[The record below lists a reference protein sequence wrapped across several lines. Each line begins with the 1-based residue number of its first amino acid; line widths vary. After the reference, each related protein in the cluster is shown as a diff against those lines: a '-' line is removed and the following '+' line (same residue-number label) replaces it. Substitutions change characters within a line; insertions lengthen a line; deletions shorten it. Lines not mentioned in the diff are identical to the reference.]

1 MPGNRGAGCAG
12 NAQESA
18 YAPGESGQS
27 GSSPPSSIFAIG
39 YPSPEA
45 LELVETIPQSL
56 DGRLQL
62 WAIREVRQLLSFP
75 VEDAIRSCAL
85 TKFLIIHDQHPKV
98 FVGGPSDFVEQ
109 DVMIP
114 AKQHPVSN
122 VS

>member
-1 MPGNRGAGCAG
+1 MSLNRCSDSPG
-12 NAQESA
+12 NAQENT
-18 YAPGESGQS
+18 YTPGESGQF

-39 YPSPEA
+39 SPSLET

-75 VEDAIRSCAL
+75 VEDAIRTCAL
-85 TKFLIIHDQHPKV
+85 AKVLIIHDQHPEV

-109 DVMIP
+109 DVMVP